1 MKAKQFRTNIMCS
14 SCIAKVTPVLNEITG
29 ENNWK
34 IDIQNSEKILTVNGD
49 RAEENNIINALQKV
63 GYRDEEF
70 V

>member
-1 MKAKQFRTNIMCS
+1 MCS

-63 GYRDEEF
+63 GYRAEEF

>member
-63 GYRDEEF
+63 GYRAEEF

>member
-1 MKAKQFRTNIMCS
+1 MCS